1 MKRLIAAACLIF
13 MISQAAFAEK
23 PSITIVGKKKVLSGS
38 DILLAASDTKGDKDF
53 PIQWQ
58 IINSNASLIVYN
70 TSTLQGG
77 AAGILDAQPGTIIVA
92 ATAYGMVDGSKFPQ
106 ASTAVHVITVVDP
119 NPVPP
124 PTPVPPPPPPPVP
137 PPPPPPEPVQSGR
150 LYVTLL
156 WTSETDT
163 TASVLARTTQA
174 IKQELKGMDCIWTAI
189 DLESEIGKK
198 YTQIAK
204 DIKPP
209 VIIVQVPTG
218 KVVKNFTPTDDPLDI
233 IKIVKGLR

>member
-1 MKRLIAAACLIF
+1 MKRLITAACLIF

-23 PSITIVGKKKVLSGS
+23 PSITIVGKKKVISGS

-106 ASTAVHVITVVDP
+106 AATAVHVITVIDSVP
-119 NPVPP
+119 IPTPP
-124 PTPVPPPPPPPVP
+124 PTPGPPPVP
-137 PPPPPPEPVQSGR
+137 IPEPVESGR
-150 LYVTLL
+150 LFVTLL
-156 WTSETDT
+156 WTSESDT

-174 IKQELKGMDCIWTAI
+174 IKEQLKSLDCIWTAI
-189 DLESEIGKK
+189 DLDSEIGKR

-209 VIIVQVPTG
+209 VIIVQIGTG
-218 KVVKNFTPTDDPLDI
+218 KVVKSFTPTDNPLDI
-233 IKIVKGLR
+233 IKAVKGLR